1 MSTADLRRATC
12 CGFYGVPR
20 AFGLVGRRRPPSS
33 GLVVSLDRSST
44 LVPSSQ
50 ADIIAAGRV
59 TPARARDDAGPTDGH
74 RGPPPVGPAR

>member
-33 GLVVSLDRSST
+33 GLVVSLDRT
-44 LVPSSQ
+44 VPSSQ
-50 ADIIAAGRV
+50 A
-59 TPARARDDAGPTDGH
+59 AGPDESE
-74 RGPPPVGPAR
+74 